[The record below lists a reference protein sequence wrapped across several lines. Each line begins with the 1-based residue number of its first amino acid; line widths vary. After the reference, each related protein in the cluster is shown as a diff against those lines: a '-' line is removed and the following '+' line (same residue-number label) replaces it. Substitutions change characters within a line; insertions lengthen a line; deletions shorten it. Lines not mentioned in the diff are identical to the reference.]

1 MKYFSILVFVI
12 FITVLYSCD
21 KVSPPYAVTNN
32 NGPDTNAVIR
42 KVLLEDYTGH
52 KCPNCPAAAVT
63 ASDLKAIYGEKLIV
77 MSVHAGSFANVF
89 SPDFLYD
96 FRCTSGNEYNTF
108 FGISIVGNPNGMIN
122 RKFVNSSIIIAPTAW
137 GSTLSEI
144 IDLPP
149 DANIQITN
157 TYNSGTKELNTEI
170 KSKFLNP
177 LTGLY
182 KLVVLVLEDSIV
194 APQQNGVNE
203 IPGYPS
209 PNANT
214 IITNYVHRHVLRG
227 AINSTWGDTL
237 AIDPIPTSTFITK
250 TYNNYTLNSAW
261 DENHCMVIAFIYNAV
276 TNEIVQV
283 EEKKIK

>member
-12 FITVLYSCD
+12 LITTLYSCD
-21 KVSPPYAVTNN
+21 KVSPPFTEGTGSNI
-32 NGPDTNAVIR
+32 DTAEIVR

-52 KCPNCPAAAVT
+52 TCVNCPTAAVI
-63 ASDLKAIYGEKLIV
+63 ASDLKTLYGEKLIV
-77 MSVHAGSFANVF
+77 MSVHAGSFAAPYSGVF
-89 SPDFLYD
+89 SYD
-96 FRCTSGNEYNTF
+96 FRSPAGTEYNATF
-108 FGISIVGNPNGMIN
+108 EISAIGNPLGMVN
-122 RKFVNSSIIIAPTAW
+122 RKTVNSSIIISPSAW
-137 GSTLSEI
+137 GSTISEI

-149 DANIQITN
+149 DASMKITN